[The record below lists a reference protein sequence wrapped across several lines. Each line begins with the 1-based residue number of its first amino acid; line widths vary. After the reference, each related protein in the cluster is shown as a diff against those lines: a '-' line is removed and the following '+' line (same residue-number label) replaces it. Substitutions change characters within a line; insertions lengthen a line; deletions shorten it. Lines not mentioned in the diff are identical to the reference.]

1 MPSRDDL
8 WNVAMNTD
16 LPALPFIDEYHVF
29 VAASADTV
37 WRHLCTAIGRPDT
50 AGRVVAQLLAAEPR
64 RASGEVS
71 TQGATLPGFSVQD
84 AVPGNRLVLAGHH
97 RFSEYTLNLTLAEWA
112 RGTRLSASTYA
123 RFPGI
128 RGRLYRAMVLGTRGH
143 RVLLMRLLR
152 GVRRAA
158 EADLAKR
165 S

>member
-1 MPSRDDL
+1 
-8 WNVAMNTD
+8 
-16 LPALPFIDEYHVF
+16 
-29 VAASADTV
+29 
-37 WRHLCTAIGRPDT
+37 
-50 AGRVVAQLLAAEPR
+50 
-64 RASGEVS
+64 
-71 TQGATLPGFSVQD
+71 VQD

-152 GVRRAA
+152 GVRRTA